1 MLQIFLIIE
10 TLLIIL
16 CIGFVIFFSNKRAKE
31 MLEWRARKAEI
42 ADLLQKRTEE
52 EEKIKT
58 LKIQESSYSNQ
69 ITDFSNQL
77 TSIKKEISIRKEQI
91 DDLSVTEEAIR
102 AKMQQERDI
111 WFEQYK
117 QEQQK
122 ELLIAASDFTEQFR
136 EKTQEQLNAGLKLAD
151 QIAQMRN
158 TISSAID
165 AEKRKQD
172 SIDKYRIQLDDKSI
186 EDINK
191 IKNIM
196 DDLNFPEILGKLMWK
211 VYYEKP
217 YTDLCGRLFNKSNIC
232 GIYKITN
239 INNKMC
245 YVGQAVNV
253 QERWRQHI
261 KRAIGAET
269 PTNNKLY
276 PAMLKYGVENFTFEL
291 IEETTRDK
299 LNEREDYWQDFY
311 KAKEY
316 GYSIK

>member
-10 TLLIIL
+10 TVLIIL
-16 CIGFVIFFSNKRAKE
+16 CIGSVIFFSNKRTKE

-42 ADLLQKRTEE
+42 ADLLQKRAEE
-52 EEKIKT
+52 EEKIRT

-77 TSIKKEISIRKEQI
+77 ISIKKEISIRKEQI
-91 DDLSVTEEAIR
+91 DDLNVTEEAIR

-136 EKTQEQLNAGLKLAD
+136 EKTQEQLNVGLKLAD
-151 QIAQMRN
+151 QITQMRS
-158 TISSAID
+158 TINSAID
-165 AEKRKQD
+165 VEKRKQD

-245 YVGQAVNV
+245 YIGQAVNV

>member
-10 TLLIIL
+10 TVLIIL
-16 CIGFVIFFSNKRAKE
+16 CIGSVIFFSNKHSKE
-31 MLEWRARKAEI
+31 MFEWRARKAEI
-42 ADLLQKRTEE
+42 ADLLQERKEKEE
-52 EEKIKT
+52 EIKK
-58 LKIQESSYSNQ
+58 LKSQEQQYSNQ
-69 ITDFSNQL
+69 INNYSIQL
-77 TSIKKEISIRKEQI
+77 SSIEKEISIRKEQLE
-91 DDLSVTEEAIR
+91 DLNTTEDALR

-111 WFEQYK
+111 WFESYK
-117 QEQQK
+117 KEQQK
-122 ELLIAASDFTEQFR
+122 ELLDAAADFTEQFK
-136 EKTQEQLNAGLKLAD
+136 ENAKKQLKVGENLAD
-151 QIAQMRN
+151 QITQMRN

-217 YTDLCGRLFNKSNIC
+217 YTDLCGRLFNKPNIC

-245 YVGQAVNV
+245 YVGQAVSV

-276 PAMLKYGVENFTFEL
+276 PAMFKHGVENFTFEL
-291 IEETTRDK
+291 IEETSREK
-299 LNEREDYWQDFY
+299 LNEREDFWQNFY

>member
-10 TLLIIL
+10 TVLIIL
-16 CIGFVIFFSNKRAKE
+16 CIGSVIFFSNKHSKE
-31 MLEWRARKAEI
+31 MFEWRARKAEI
-42 ADLLQKRTEE
+42 ADLLQERKEKEE
-52 EEKIKT
+52 EIKK
-58 LKIQESSYSNQ
+58 LKSQEQQYSNQ
-69 ITDFSNQL
+69 INNYSIQL
-77 TSIKKEISIRKEQI
+77 SSIEREISIRKEQWE
-91 DDLSVTEEAIR
+91 DLNTAEEALR

-111 WFEQYK
+111 WFETYK
-117 QEQQK
+117 KEQQK
-122 ELLIAASDFTEQFR
+122 ELLNAAADFTEQFK
-136 EKTQEQLNAGLKLAD
+136 ENAKKQLKVGEDLAA
-151 QIAQMRN
+151 QINQMRSTVN
-158 TISSAID
+158 SAIE

-172 SIDKYRIQLDDKSI
+172 NVDKYRIQLDDKSI

-191 IKNIM
+191 IKGIM
-196 DDLNFPEILGKLMWK
+196 DDLHFPEVLGKVMWK

-217 YTDLCGRLFNKSNIC
+217 YTDLCGRLFNKPNIC

-245 YVGQAVNV
+245 YVGQAVSV

-276 PAMLKYGVENFTFEL
+276 PAMLKHGIENFTFEL
-291 IEETTRDK
+291 IEETSREK
-299 LNEREDYWQDFY
+299 LNEREDFWQNFY

>member
-1 MLQIFLIIE
+1 MLKIFLIIE
-10 TLLIIL
+10 SFLIIA
-16 CIGFVIFFSNKRAKE
+16 CIALAAFLSSKYSKE
-31 MLEWRARKAEI
+31 MFEWRARKAEI
-42 ADLLQKRTEE
+42 ADLLQEREEKEE
-52 EEKIKT
+52 EIKK
-58 LKIQESSYSNQ
+58 LKSQEQQYSNQ
-69 ITDFSNQL
+69 INNCYIQL
-77 TSIKKEISIRKEQI
+77 QSIEKEISIRKEQWE
-91 DDLSVTEEAIR
+91 DLNTTEEALR

-111 WFEQYK
+111 WFELYK
-117 QEQQK
+117 KEQQK
-122 ELLIAASDFTEQFR
+122 ELLDAAADFTEQFK
-136 EKTQEQLNAGLKLAD
+136 ENAKKQLKVGEDLAA
-151 QIAQMRN
+151 QINQMRSTVN
-158 TISSAID
+158 SAIE

-172 SIDKYRIQLDDKSI
+172 NVDKYRIQLDDKSI
-186 EDINK
+186 EDIDK
-191 IKNIM
+191 IKGIM
-196 DDLNFPEILGKLMWK
+196 DDLHFPEVLGKVMWK

-217 YTDLCGRLFNKSNIC
+217 YTDLCGRLFNKPNIC

-276 PAMLKYGVENFTFEL
+276 PAMFKYGVENFTFEL
-291 IEETTRDK
+291 IEETSREK

>member
-16 CIGFVIFFSNKRAKE
+16 CIGFVIFFSNKRTKE

-42 ADLLQKRTEE
+42 ADLLQKRAEE
-52 EEKIKT
+52 EEKIKA

-69 ITDFSNQL
+69 IIDFSNQL

-91 DDLSVTEEAIR
+91 DDLSITEEAIR

-136 EKTQEQLNAGLKLAD
+136 EKTQEQLNVGLKLAD
-151 QIAQMRN
+151 QITQMRS

>member
-1 MLQIFLIIE
+1 MLEIFLIIE
-10 TLLIIL
+10 SFLIVA
-16 CIGFVIFFSNKRAKE
+16 CIAVVIFFSSKYSKE
-31 MLEWRARKAEI
+31 MFEWRARKAEI
-42 ADLLQKRTEE
+42 ANLLQERKEKEE
-52 EEKIKT
+52 EIKK
-58 LKIQESSYSNQ
+58 LKSQEQQYSNQ
-69 ITDFSNQL
+69 INNYSLQL
-77 TSIKKEISIRKEQI
+77 SSIEKEISIRKEQWE
-91 DDLSVTEEAIR
+91 DLNTAEEALR

-111 WFEQYK
+111 WFESYK

-122 ELLIAASDFTEQFR
+122 ELLEAANDFTEQFK
-136 EKTQEQLNAGLKLAD
+136 ENAKKQLKVGEDLAA
-151 QIAQMRN
+151 QINQMRSTVN
-158 TISSAID
+158 SAIE

-172 SIDKYRIQLDDKSI
+172 NVDKYRIQLDDKSI

-191 IKNIM
+191 IKGIM
-196 DDLNFPEILGKLMWK
+196 DDLHFPEVLGKVMWK

-217 YTDLCGRLFNKSNIC
+217 YTDLCGRLFNKPNIC

-276 PAMLKYGVENFTFEL
+276 PAMLKHGVENFTFEL
-291 IEETTRDK
+291 IEETSREK

>member
-16 CIGFVIFFSNKRAKE
+16 CIGFVIFFSSKRTKE

-42 ADLLQKRTEE
+42 ADLLQKRAEE

-69 ITDFSNQL
+69 IIDFSNQL

-122 ELLIAASDFTEQFR
+122 ELLIAANDFTEQFR

-291 IEETTRDK
+291 IEETSKEK

>member
-10 TLLIIL
+10 TILIIL
-16 CIGFVIFFSNKRAKE
+16 CIGSVIFFSNKRTKE

-42 ADLLQKRTEE
+42 ADLLQKRAEE

-69 ITDFSNQL
+69 IIDFSNQL

-136 EKTQEQLNAGLKLAD
+136 EKTQEQLNVGLKLAD
-151 QIAQMRN
+151 QITQMRN

-253 QERWRQHI
+253 QERWKQHI